1 MELEQRGDLLIAD
14 GTHEELIVFIEVV
27 EIEEMG
33 SILPSPPNKSAQ
45 D

>member
-1 MELEQRGDLLIAD
+1 MELEQGGDLLIAD
-14 GTHEELIVFIEVV
+14 GTHEKLIVFIEVV

-33 SILPSPPNKSAQ
+33 SILSSPPNKAPQ